1 MFFKFLSINNIFSYH
16 KSCDFDFSLPADSA
30 KNIVLI
36 SGRNGQGKTNFLRS
50 IKLLFLGV
58 AAEEIRRTVTVSS
71 KSKNKSLLTQNQFVC
86 GFLNE
91 WYGILNILEREA
103 GGNKCS
109 IYAVLETKDGRVT
122 VTREWIIDF
131 NRSSFEENLT
141 VDTPFEGIL
150 KGAEGSE
157 YLERCLPKDYVPFF
171 FFDGED
177 VQALAESN
185 DNAVITVIERLLNIS
200 PLINIY
206 EALSDLR
213 SDWKREA
220 MDAEKKHKLIEAEN
234 KYRSNESE
242 LAMLL
247 QKIEVNEAESGETQ
261 DRIDKV
267 SRHLRILLGT
277 PDQQSEGSVKALIDG
292 KESDR
297 HKIML
302 ELVEAFQRDA
312 FLRVTPDLTKK
323 ALEVSEIIIQK
334 ENGSQ
339 TELLAS
345 LKTDLPSI
353 FTRYPYSS
361 PRLEQKQ
368 AEFYQDRI
376 IKVLDS
382 YQITDHVDTIFNL
395 NVWQARKLLKLL
407 ANYQKEQQPWQYILK
422 NLTEAR
428 RLSSEINKLEFQLKN
443 TGDMAREKRAEFD
456 RLSIEEKLLSEKI
469 LDLKDEM
476 RDYEN
481 QKKSVK
487 SSLEGSLKEIK
498 GLEEDV
504 RRAGEMQVKFDFA
517 ERLGKAL
524 NEVKDVLK
532 LQKREELEQSYN
544 LRFLQLLDS
553 NKLIEKVEIDDD
565 FRRTYRDYQGN
576 LVAMS
581 SISAGMKQLSAT
593 ALLWAMKEVS
603 AIEMPVVIDTPM
615 GRIDR
620 QHQNNLLQYYY
631 PRLGKQVIILPTDS
645 ELDEQKY
652 LQLKPFI
659 YCEYHLSNTTGKE
672 TSIAKGHFN
681 V

>member
-1 MFFKFLSINNIFSYH
+1 MYFRSLTIHNLFSYR
-16 KSCDFDFSLPADSA
+16 SPCEFDFSPPVDSP

-36 SGRNGQGKTNFLRS
+36 IGRNGQGKTNFLRS

-58 AAEEIRRTVTVSS
+58 APEEIRRTVSS
-71 KSKNKSLLTQNQFVC
+71 KRLLNQNQFVC
-86 GFLNE
+86 GFAND
-91 WYGILNILEREA
+91 WYGILNILERDA

-109 IYAVLETKDGRVT
+109 ISAVLETKDGSVT

-141 VDTPFEGIL
+141 IDTPFEGIL

-185 DNAVITVIERLLNIS
+185 DNTVIAVTERLLNIS
-200 PLINIY
+200 PLVNIY
-206 EALSDLR
+206 KALSDLR

-220 MDAEKKHKLIEAEN
+220 MDAEKRYKLTEVEN
-234 KYRSNESE
+234 KYRSSESE

-247 QKIEVNEAESGETQ
+247 QKIAVNEAESNEIQ
-261 DRIDKV
+261 ERIDKV
-267 SRHLRILLGT
+267 SRQQRILLGT
-277 PDQQSEGSVKALIDG
+277 PDQQNEGSVKAQIDE
-292 KESDR
+292 KEANY

-323 ALEVSEIIIQK
+323 ALETSEIIIQK

-339 TELLAS
+339 MELLTS
-345 LKTDLPSI
+345 LKTDLPDI
-353 FTRYPYSS
+353 FYRPPYPI
-361 PRLEQKQ
+361 PRLEKNQ
-368 AEFYQDRI
+368 AEFYQQRI
-376 IKVLDS
+376 LKVLES
-382 YQITDHVDTIFNL
+382 YQITDHDDTIFRL
-395 NVWQARKLLKLL
+395 NVWQARQLSRLL
-407 ANYQKEQQPWQYILK
+407 ANYQKEHQPWQYLLK
-422 NLTEAR
+422 NLAEAR
-428 RLSSEINKLEFQLKN
+428 DLSTGINKLEYQLKN

-456 RLSIEEKLLSEKI
+456 RLSIEEK
-469 LDLKDEM
+469 
-476 RDYEN
+476 
-481 QKKSVK
+481 
-487 SSLEGSLKEIK
+487 SLKERFLDLNDEQRKCSDQIEK
-498 GLEEDV
+498 VEQGLKKYAKETKELEEDV
-504 RRAGEMQVKFDFA
+504 RKAGEMQAKFDFS

-553 NKLIEKVEIDDD
+553 NTLIEKVEIDDD
-565 FRRTYRDYQGN
+565 FKRTYRDSQGN

-603 AIEMPVVIDTPM
+603 AIDMPVIIDTPM
-615 GRIDR
+615 SRIDR
-620 QHQNNLLQYYY
+620 QHQNNLLRHYY
-631 PRLGKQVIILPTDS
+631 PKLGKQVIILPTDS

-652 LQLKPFI
+652 SQLKPFV
-659 YCEYHLSNTTGKE
+659 YCEYHLSNLTGKE
-672 TSIAKGHFN
+672 THITEGIFN
-681 V
+681 G